1 MSLVIRKMQ
10 IKTIVQYHLTPV
22 RMTIIEKLEITRV
35 GEDTEEKNPLAL
47 LSGMYIGAA
56 YVNETVTYS
65 KN

>member
-1 MSLVIRKMQ
+1 MQ